1 MNTLYYGDD
10 LKILR
15 DYIKDESVDLMYLDP
30 TSFNCLRLQSEVSTT
45 KNDPALAE
53 PQYGVC

>member
-15 DYIKDESVDLMYLDP
+15 DYIKDDAVDVIYLDQSAKR
-30 TSFNCLRLQSEVSTT
+30 TSYL
-45 KNDPALAE
+45 
-53 PQYGVC
+53 